1 MRAVV
6 QRVRRA
12 QVVVDGETVGV
23 IGSGLLVLLGVATG
37 DTVEQCVWMADRLAK
52 LRIFPDDAGK
62 MNLDL
67 RTVGGSALVV
77 SQFTLF
83 GDCTSGRRPGFT
95 GAARPEVARPLVDQ
109 FAEELVALG
118 VPVATGRFGADM
130 QVELVNDG
138 PVTLILDSPSGKTGA
153 STAGE
158 PPPK

>member
-12 QVVVDGETVGV
+12 QVDVDGETVGA

-37 DTVEQCVWMADRLAK
+37 DTLEQCVWMADRVAK

-83 GDCTSGRRPGFT
+83 GDCASGRRPGFT
-95 GAARPEVARPLVDQ
+95 GRPAPSWHAPWWTSSPRNWWLWEFPWPPDGSVPTCRWSWSTMAR
-109 FAEELVALG
+109 
-118 VPVATGRFGADM
+118 
-130 QVELVNDG
+130 
-138 PVTLILDSPSGKTGA
+138 
-153 STAGE
+153 
-158 PPPK
+158 